1 MFSDHDVLSILC
13 FLILQNEL
21 SSAKKLTKECPV
33 ITAVNRI
40 GKQISYNQ
48 MVKSPDSNVVLS
60 ALSIG
65 ALLNLLYLG
74 TAGDTKIE
82 IKKAFKYPEDVTE
95 KDIHEKF
102 KIVLNSL
109 NSRENGVKI
118 SFKTR
123 LFLQKEFPLLES
135 FKTISENS
143 YITKVEKLDFKGS
156 PDAAKDM
163 INAWVSK
170 STEGKIDRIFDS
182 PLPLLTKLIAV
193 NTLFFN
199 ASWKFPFNPD
209 DTRDG
214 IFFTGK
220 ENITIPMMENEIKIP
235 YLIEKKLGLEMI
247 YLPYVGNRFCML
259 LLKLKGKPKRDYF
272 QKFESIP
279 EMDDLGILI
288 KRMKKRNVIVGIP
301 KMKLDSNLNLAEDL
315 KSIGINKLF
324 NRSAA
329 DFGGLSSEKGI
340 IVDDILHK
348 AIIEVTEKRT
358 VAAAVTFNVVS
369 RSFRPV
375 TFFVLDK
382 PFVLVIRD
390 IKFGINLFCAKVWK
404 PQQLN

>member
-21 SSAKKLTKECPV
+21 SSAEKLTKECPV
-33 ITAVNRI
+33 ITAINRI

-109 NSRENGVKI
+109 NSRENEK
-118 SFKTR
+118 
-123 LFLQKEFPLLES
+123 
-135 FKTISENS
+135 S

-209 DTRDG
+209 DTRNG

-235 YLIEKKLGLEMI
+235 YLIDKKLGLEMI

-259 LLKLKGKPKRDYF
+259 LLKLK
-272 QKFESIP
+272 ES
-279 EMDDLGILI
+279 
-288 KRMKKRNVIVGIP
+288 V
-301 KMKLDSNLNLAEDL
+301 
-315 KSIGINKLF
+315 
-324 NRSAA
+324 A

-358 VAAAVTFNVVS
+358 VAAAVTFHM
-369 RSFRPV
+369 
-375 TFFVLDK
+375 
-382 PFVLVIRD
+382 
-390 IKFGINLFCAKVWK
+390 
-404 PQQLN
+404 